1 MSQTQRQ
8 RKWTVEEFLAWHENQ
23 EERYELV
30 GGYPVLK
37 STPVRVLLDGATAP
51 KMMTGASRQHN
62 EVSAALL
69 TSFRN
74 LLRGGPCRA
83 YSSDAAV
90 RTSADQIRYPDLV
103 VDCGS
108 PRDRGYVFER
118 PVLVAEVLSP
128 STKSFDLTSKM
139 TEYWAIETLRYIMVV
154 DPETRRV
161 QLHSRRSQGAVVLEL
176 FESPSLHIGLSELG
190 VSLPLDDIFAGLS
203 PVEDDVSASR

>member
-1 MSQTQRQ
+1 MTVAQKQ
-8 RKWTVEEFLAWHENQ
+8 RKWTAEEFLAWHEKQ

-37 STPVRVLLDGATAP
+37 NTPVRVILNGATAP

-69 TSFRN
+69 TTFRS
-74 LLRGGPCRA
+74 LLKDNPCRA
-83 YSSDAAV
+83 YANDAAV
-90 RTSADQIRYPDLV
+90 RTSVDQIRYPDLV

-108 PRDRGYVFER
+108 PRDRGYIFEY

-139 TEYWAIETLRYIMVV
+139 TEYWAIETLKYIMVV

-161 QLHSRRSQGAVVLEL
+161 QLHSHLTQGAAVLEL
-176 FESPSLHIGLSELG
+176 FESSGVHIELSELG
-190 VSLPLDDIFAGLS
+190 ISLPLDDIFAGLS
-203 PVEDDVSASR
+203 PLEDNASPS